1 MNRDDLRLDIKFMMA
16 NNLIE
21 IINLRDEKNICSREL
36 SLSIDYETYDK
47 LIEKLNNK
55 GFSMEEM
62 EGLLKSLKNDS
73 EYLNYTYNMI

>member
-21 IINLRDEKNICSREL
+21 IIALRDEKNICSREL
-36 SLSIDYETYDK
+36 SLTIDYEIYDK
-47 LIEKLNNK
+47 LIEKLNDK

-62 EGLLKSLKNDS
+62 ERLL
-73 EYLNYTYNMI
+73 EYLRNDFEYLDSTYNMI

>member
-21 IINLRDEKNICSREL
+21 IIALRDEKNICSREL
-36 SLSIDYETYDK
+36 SLAVNYEIYDE

-55 GFSMEEM
+55 GFSIEEM
-62 EGLLKSLKNDS
+62 ERLLGYLRNDF
-73 EYLNYTYNMI
+73 EYLDYTYKAV

>member
-21 IINLRDEKNICSREL
+21 IIALRDEKSICSREL
-36 SLSIDYETYDK
+36 SLSIDYEIYDK

-55 GFSMEEM
+55 GFSIKEM
-62 EGLLKSLKNDS
+62 ERLLEYLRNDS
-73 EYLNYTYNMI
+73 EYLDYTYKAV

>member
-1 MNRDDLRLDIKFMMA
+1 MDDLRLDIKFMMA

-36 SLSIDYETYDK
+36 SLLVDYETYDK

-55 GFSMEEM
+55 GFSIEEM
-62 EGLLKSLKNDS
+62 ERLL
-73 EYLNYTYNMI
+73 EYLRNDFEYLDYTYKAI